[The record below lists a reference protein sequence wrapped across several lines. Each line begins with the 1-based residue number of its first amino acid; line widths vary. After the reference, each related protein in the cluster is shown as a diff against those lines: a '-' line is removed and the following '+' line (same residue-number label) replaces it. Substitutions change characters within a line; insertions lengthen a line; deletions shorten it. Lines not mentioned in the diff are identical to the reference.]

1 MGAIIP
7 TPQLTYPQSQMS
19 APDQPPEVLLVS
31 QERFSGRL
39 IRITVDRVRLDSG
52 LEAERE
58 VVHHP
63 GGVGVVAVAE
73 DGSVLLVRQYRH
85 PAKESLWEIP
95 AGGREVG
102 ESPLETA
109 RRELAEETG
118 YAAESWLGVGATF
131 LAPGY
136 STELLWYFR
145 ATGLTRTEEP
155 AQPDP
160 DEVLEARA
168 FTRAEVADLV
178 FRGQLRDAKT
188 LAGLALAGALDL
200 VVGEPGAGGGK

>member
-1 MGAIIP
+1 
-7 TPQLTYPQSQMS
+7 MS
-19 APDQPPEVLLVS
+19 TPDQTPEVLLVS

-63 GGVGVVAVAE
+63 GGVGVVALAE
-73 DGSVLLVRQYRH
+73 DGSVVLVRQYRH

-145 ATGLTRTEEP
+145 ATD
-155 AQPDP
+155 Q
-160 DEVLEARA
+160 
-168 FTRAEVADLV
+168 
-178 FRGQLRDAKT
+178 
-188 LAGLALAGALDL
+188 
-200 VVGEPGAGGGK
+200 GGGPCPPRPGRGVGGPGLHPIGAHRSGVSGPAPRRQDPGRAGPRRGSRPGGGRARRPSDPMSCPTRLAKG

>member
-1 MGAIIP
+1 MGAIIR
-7 TPQLTYPQSQMS
+7 TLHFAYPQVQMS
-19 APDQPPEVLLVS
+19 SPDSTPEVLLVS

-39 IRITVDRVRLDSG
+39 IRITVDRVRLHSG

-73 DGSVLLVRQYRH
+73 DRSVLLVRQYRH

-95 AGGREVG
+95 AGGRELG

-145 ATGLTRTEEP
+145 ATGLTQAEAEH
-155 AQPDP
+155 PDP
-160 DEVLEARA
+160 DEVLETRS
-168 FTRAEVADLV
+168 FTRAEVAELV

-200 VVGEPGAGGGK
+200 VAGEPGGGGTR

>member
-1 MGAIIP
+1 MGAIIR
-7 TPQLTYPQSQMS
+7 TPQFAYPQVWMS
-19 APDQPPEVLLVS
+19 PSDRTPEVLLVS

-73 DGSVLLVRQYRH
+73 DGSVMLVRQYRH
-85 PAKESLWEIP
+85 PAQESLWEIP
-95 AGGREVG
+95 AGGREAG

-145 ATGLTRTEEP
+145 ATGLTRSEDGVH
-155 AQPDP
+155 PDP
-160 DEVLEARA
+160 DEVLE
-168 FTRAEVADLV
+168 TRSFSRSELAELV

-200 VVGEPGAGGGK
+200 VVGAGRPGI

>member
-1 MGAIIP
+1 MSN
-7 TPQLTYPQSQMS
+7 PQLG
-19 APDQPPEVLLVS
+19 PEVLIVS
-31 QERFSGRL
+31 QERFSGRR
-39 IRITVDRVRLDSG
+39 ISITVDRVRLVSG

-63 GGVGVVAVAE
+63 GGVGVVAIGE
-73 DGSVLLVRQYRH
+73 DGSVVLVRQYRH
-85 PAKESLWEIP
+85 AAQELLWEIP
-95 AGGREVG
+95 AGGREEG

-136 STELLWYFR
+136 STELFWYFR
-145 ATGLTRTEEP
+145 ATGLTPVED
-155 AQPDP
+155 AHADP
-160 DEVLEARA
+160 DEVLERRNFAP
-168 FTRAEVADLV
+168 AEVAELAR
-178 FRGQLRDAKT
+178 RGQLRDAKT

-200 VVGEPGAGGGK
+200 SAGAPHETGPTPA

>member
-1 MGAIIP
+1 MTQP
-7 TPQLTYPQSQMS
+7 ELTHHTLILS
-19 APDQPPEVLLVS
+19 E
-31 QERFSGRL
+31 ERFSGRL
-39 IRITVDRVRLDSG
+39 LRITVDRVRLQSG
-52 LEAERE
+52 SEAERE

-63 GGVGVVAVAE
+63 GGVGVVAVAD

-85 PAKESLWEIP
+85 AAQELLWEIP
-95 AGGREVG
+95 AGGREPG

-118 YAAESWLGVGATF
+118 YAAEAWLGVGATF

-145 ATGLTRTEEP
+145 ATGLTRTDE
-155 AQPDP
+155 AHPDP
-160 DEVLEARA
+160 DEELESRS
-168 FTRAEVADLV
+168 FTPAEVADLV

-200 VVGEPGAGGGK
+200 ASVGPGGPGLPGNPL